1 MNLQTNCF
9 YTFQPVKTGDKCCAF
24 LLFISKKE
32 LLCSLMFVISVQDSY
47 EEFAYSE
54 LSIKRV
60 GVVAGQKGW
69 SGYTTFMPG
78 MKSVL
83 FLKTRDINGI
93 RCAYQP
99 PEC

>member
-60 GVVAGQKGW
+60 GVVAGQKGVEW
-69 SGYTTFMPG
+69 VYHLYARYEVSFIF
-78 MKSVL
+78 KDQ
-83 FLKTRDINGI
+83 RHQWD
-93 RCAYQP
+93 
-99 PEC
+99 